1 MRARLAGFGV
11 FVPESDASVTFEDQ
25 DVVEM
30 APEDETVSEF
40 CERLEKVASQGQYER
55 IESQSTTARIK
66 NISRDY
72 VVNKSSLM

>member
-11 FVPESDASVTFEDQ
+11 FVPESDASVTFDQ

-30 APEDETVSEF
+30 APEDETVSEI